1 MKLQGFTLLLFCS
14 SIPSIQSRPDSDSH
28 HHPSTSNADSHHHP
42 STSNADS
49 HSHSHSSSTKPGS
62 HAHNSYT
69 SSSILDN
76 PPSITSGYSGQT
88 SSSSDLTSQLEG
100 LDLTL
105 LDSKLI
111 GLGYVREDLVNEVCE
126 MATDQLIEEGVQRL

>member
-1 MKLQGFTLLLFCS
+1 MLIVFS

-28 HHPSTSNADSHHHP
+28 HHPTTSN
-42 STSNADS
+42 TGS
-49 HSHSHSSSTKPGS
+49 HSHPHSSSTNSAS
-62 HAHNSYT
+62 HDHNSYASSVTLDDSPSLT
-69 SSSILDN
+69 SS
-76 PPSITSGYSGQT
+76 YSGQT
-88 SSSSDLTSQLEG
+88 SSSSGLSSQLEG

-126 MATDQLIEEGVQRL
+126 MATDQLVEEGVQMW